1 MPPMVDFSEEFR
13 LLCIWFF
20 KPLSRPP
27 ENNNSYVPVMFPYS
41 LYFSYQIVNYI
52 TRRRDPEIHLG
63 YETLFRGFRLGF
75 VVWSLLRFSNA
86 GSHFRR
92 FRCVPCL
99 RRNWAEKLINR
110 SVSLC
115 HTSWFSGAATKFRLH
130 MVSSELE
137 YATVPRIVWVDR
149 DLSYLAVPLGLHA
162 ARVQTQYNHLKICSW
177 LSLNRKQSVH

>member
-41 LYFSYQIVNYI
+41 LYFSYQIVNCI

-63 YETLFRGFRLGF
+63 YSYETLFRGFRLGF

-86 GSHFRR
+86 GSHFCR

-115 HTSWFSGAATKFRLH
+115 HTSWFSGAA
-130 MVSSELE
+130 
-137 YATVPRIVWVDR
+137 RIVWVDR